1 MPVEEASEIGSE
13 IEKREKSELPEE
25 ALQQWEEFLT
35 FVRGENPVL
44 ASFLIQG
51 HLVRLDETCL
61 EIGFA
66 KGSFALDRCS
76 ERDTLRLVEEL
87 ARRHFEHEV
96 QIKITPTDLSKY
108 TKKTSKA
115 AAPDAETDLV
125 RHLKKEAV
133 GNPVIQEA
141 VEIFQGRIVDVKVKD
156 GS

>member
-1 MPVEEASEIGSE
+1 MPVEEVSETSPAPVGGE
-13 IEKREKSELPEE
+13 VGEE
-25 ALQQWEEFLT
+25 ALRQWEEFLT

-51 HLVRLDETCL
+51 HLVRLDDACL

-76 ERDTLRLVEEL
+76 ERDTLHSVEEI
-87 ARRHFEHEV
+87 ARRHFKQEV
-96 QIKITPTDLSKY
+96 QVKIQSTNLSKEA
-108 TKKTSKA
+108 KKTARTSA
-115 AAPDAETDLV
+115 HDGETDLV

-141 VEIFQGRIVDVKVKD
+141 VEIFQGRIVEVKVKE